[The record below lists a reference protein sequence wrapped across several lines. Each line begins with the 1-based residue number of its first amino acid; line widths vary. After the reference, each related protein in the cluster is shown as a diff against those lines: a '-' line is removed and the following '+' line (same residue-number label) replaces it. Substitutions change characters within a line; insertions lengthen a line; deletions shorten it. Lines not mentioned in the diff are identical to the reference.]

1 MRFSLLFILSAT
13 CAYVF
18 GAYLPHWGLMLV
30 IGALAAAVGGK
41 DWMAFF
47 SAGMAV
53 GAVWFFVP
61 LLIVIR
67 TGSDLPEKMSLIMGL
82 GSDLALFG
90 ATALLGFL
98 IGGFGALTGN
108 RLRKFFEKDS
118 DKPYSS
124 HPYRSM

>member
-1 MRFSLLFILSAT
+1 MRFSLLFILSAI
-13 CAYVF
+13 CSFVF

-41 DWMAFF
+41 DSMAFF
-47 SAGMAV
+47 SAALAV

-67 TGSDLPEKMSLIMGL
+67 TGSELPEKMSSIMGL

-108 RLRKFFEKDS
+108 RLRKLFKKDS
-118 DKPYSS
+118 DKPYPSQ
-124 HPYRSM
+124 PYRSR

>member
-1 MRFSLLFILSAT
+1 MRFSLLFILSAI
-13 CAYVF
+13 CSYVF

-30 IGALAAAVGGK
+30 IGGLAAAVGGK
-41 DWMAFF
+41 DSMAFF
-47 SAGMAV
+47 SAALAV

-67 TGSDLPEKMSLIMGL
+67 TGSDLPEKMSSIMGL

-98 IGGFGALTGN
+98 LGGFAALTGN
-108 RLRKFFEKDS
+108 RLRKLFEKDS
-118 DKPYSS
+118 ESYPSK
-124 HPYRSM
+124 PYRSR